1 MKVFLSPTSAQ
12 LTGYFSHTRTDE
24 PNATRYARLLLS
36 QVPRS
41 LFSYE
46 HRSAPLP
53 CKTPKRLVS
62 TRTSTVH
69 LNTIVRTL
77 YILLFLLLFN
87 LISGRPAGYS

>member
-1 MKVFLSPTSAQ
+1 MPPPQ
-12 LTGYFSHTRTDE
+12 D
-24 PNATRYARLLLS
+24 RYEVNLELVTVA
-36 QVPRS
+36 
-41 LFSYE
+41 
-46 HRSAPLP
+46 